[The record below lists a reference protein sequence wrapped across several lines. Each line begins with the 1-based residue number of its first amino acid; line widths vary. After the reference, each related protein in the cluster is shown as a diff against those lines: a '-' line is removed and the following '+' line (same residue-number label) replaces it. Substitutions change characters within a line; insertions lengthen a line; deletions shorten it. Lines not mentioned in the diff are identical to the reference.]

1 MDKKFSLKSL
11 ALPIYFD
18 MILRLATGMIN
29 TYMVSLVSVD
39 LVGALGAG
47 NEIFGLFVTIFN
59 FLGVGCSVLV
69 AQALG
74 AKDTNLAVRAI
85 HISITFN
92 LILGLVCSALVFF
105 NSEILLEILQI
116 PAPLIAPSH
125 EYLRVIAVVFF
136 IDAVAIVMA
145 AIIRVYGFAKEI
157 LFISL
162 VMNLVSI
169 VGNYFALFS
178 PFGLPFYGLS
188 GVGVSTAI
196 GRIVGVLILFFVMI
210 KLAKIRLNFVQFF
223 KFDLSLLRKIL
234 SVGLPSAG
242 ENLLW
247 VAQYL
252 VAFAF
257 VAKMGEASLSV
268 QTIYFQ
274 ISSFVFFGGSAISVA
289 NEIIVGRLVG
299 AKKMLGAY
307 KQAFVALKFGLIST
321 GVFVMLVYFLSEKIM
336 DLFNLTPQL
345 KELMRPLF
353 LLSVFLELGRT
364 LNIVMVNALRA
375 SGDARFPMM
384 MGVIF
389 MWGVSVPL
397 GYFLGIHCGIG
408 ILGVWLGF
416 FVDEWL
422 RGLANTWR
430 WRSKKW
436 QNKRLVG

>member
-11 ALPIYFD
+11 AFPIYID
-18 MILRLATGMIN
+18 MVLRLATGLIN

-74 AKDTNLAVRAI
+74 AKDENLALRAI

-92 LILGLVCSALVFF
+92 LILGLICSVLVFF

-136 IDAVAIVMA
+136 IDAVAIV
-145 AIIRVYGFAKEI
+145 RVYGFVKEI
-157 LFISL
+157 LFISI
-162 VMNLVSI
+162 VMNLISI
-169 VGNYFALFS
+169 AGNYVALFS

-188 GVGVSTAI
+188 GVGISTAI
-196 GRIVGVLILFFVMI
+196 GRIVGVFILFFVMI
-210 KLAKIRLNFVQFF
+210 KLAKIRLNFMQFF

-274 ISSFVFFGGSAISVA
+274 ISSFIFFGGSAISVA
-289 NEIIVGRLVG
+289 NEIIIGRLVG

-436 QNKRLVG
+436 QSKRLVA